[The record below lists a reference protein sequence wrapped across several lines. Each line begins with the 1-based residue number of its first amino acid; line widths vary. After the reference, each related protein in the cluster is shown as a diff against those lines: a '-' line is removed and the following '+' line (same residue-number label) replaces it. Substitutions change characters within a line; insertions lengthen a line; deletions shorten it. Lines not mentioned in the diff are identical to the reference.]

1 MLYIALLRISEACKG
16 NSVLLWTLTEI
27 ISKEV
32 TLPNFTNNTFTILK
46 AVVLAAKTL
55 FKKQTPYKAVGIT
68 SYNLQPEDLPQTKS
82 LFGETK
88 QTHTSTRNKNQ
99 EKCLKAMDTVNRKF
113 GKGAIRLTSEGVDQ
127 STWTASSDYKSNAF
141 TTNWSELMVVK

>member
-46 AVVLAAKTL
+46 AAVLAAKTL
-55 FKKQTPYKAVGIT
+55 FKEKTPYKAVGIT
-68 SYNLQPEDLPQTKS
+68 CYNLQPENLPQTKS
-82 LFGETK
+82 LFADTTK
-88 QTHTSTRNKNQ
+88 TNADAKNK
-99 EKCLKAMDTVNRKF
+99 RKRPKNPIF
-113 GKGAIRLTSEGVDQ
+113 L
-127 STWTASSDYKSNAF
+127 
-141 TTNWSELMVVK
+141 